1 MRFTSHALLLK
12 SLDTLPLCEREKNGL
27 KGGKLMCLGSK
38 HSVVVRSTDFGVRCQ
53 SAFWLSSYKLR
64 DDSLRCISVALLVPL
79 PLTRGPGLNE
89 NTRTVT
95 AQCLAHSRHCYFNF
109 HCYCY
114 CC

>member
-79 PLTRGPGLNE
+79 PLTRGA
-89 NTRTVT
+89 RIK
-95 AQCLAHSRHCYFNF
+95 
-109 HCYCY
+109 
-114 CC
+114 